1 MVMEVVRMQNQD
13 LDNELKAAIDIYNQE
28 YEHLKSSG
36 EALFHERQQ
45 AVIVID
51 KVEKLINSIARSPKE
66 FETEIS
72 EIRFHRETFMT
83 ACDFAQKELQS
94 AKKSLVG
101 AGAGVTSGIAVASF
115 APSAAMWIATTFG
128 TASTGTS
135 ISALSGAAATKA
147 ALAWLGGGALSSGG
161 GGMAAG
167 SAFLA
172 MAGPIGWGIGGA
184 TLLTSIVL
192 FATKKT
198 RLNWKKTK
206 EMRAVIKNTGKVKN
220 ITVKLQCLSKKT
232 QELHNKLI
240 RQYQLLKK
248 YCGKDFLKISE
259 SGQYQLATLV
269 NNTKALAAKL
279 SEKVDG

>member
-1 MVMEVVRMQNQD
+1 MQNQD

-45 AVIVID
+45 AVAVID

-72 EIRFHRETFMT
+72 EIWFHRENFMT

-128 TASTGTS
+128 TASTGTA
-135 ISALSGAAATKA
+135 ISTLSGAAATKA
-147 ALAWLGGGALSSGG
+147 ALAWLGGGALSAGG

-206 EMRAVIKNTGKVKN
+206 EMEAVIKNTGKVKN
-220 ITVKLQCLSKKT
+220 ITVKLQCLSKET
-232 QELHNKLI
+232 QELCKKLKK
-240 RQYQLLKK
+240 QYQSLKK

>member
-1 MVMEVVRMQNQD
+1 MQNQD
-13 LDNELKAAIDIYNQE
+13 LDNELKAAINTYNQE

-72 EIRFHRETFMT
+72 EIQVHRENFMT
-83 ACDFAQKELQS
+83 ACDFAQKEVQS

-101 AGAGVTSGIAVASF
+101 AGASVTGGIAVASF

-128 TASTGTS
+128 TASTGTA
-135 ISALSGAAATKA
+135 ISALSGAAVTKA
-147 ALAWLGGGALSSGG
+147 ALAWLGGGALSAGG

-198 RLNWKKTK
+198 RLNWQKTK
-206 EMRAVIKNTGKVKN
+206 EMKAVIKNTGKVKN
-220 ITVKLQCLSKKT
+220 ITVKLQCLSKET
-232 QELHNKLI
+232 QELWKKLK
-240 RQYQLLKK
+240 RQYQSLKK

-259 SGQYQLATLV
+259 SGQCQLATLV

>member
-1 MVMEVVRMQNQD
+1 MQNQD
-13 LDNELKAAIDIYNQE
+13 IDNELKAAIDTYNQE

-45 AVIVID
+45 AIAVID
-51 KVEKLINSIARSPKE
+51 KVEKLINSIARSQKE

-72 EIRFHRETFMT
+72 EIQFHRENFMT

-101 AGAGVTSGIAVASF
+101 AGAGVTGGIAVASF

-128 TASTGTS
+128 TASTGTA

-147 ALAWLGGGALSSGG
+147 ALAWLGGGALSAGG
-161 GGMAAG
+161 GGIAAG

-198 RLNWKKTK
+198 RLNRQKTK
-206 EMRAVIKNTGKVKN
+206 EMETVIKNTGKVKN
-220 ITVKLQCLSKKT
+220 ITAKLQSLSKET
-232 QELHNKLI
+232 QELRENLIWQYRKLS
-240 RQYQLLKK
+240 LK
-248 YCGKDFLKISE
+248 YYRKDFLKISE
-259 SGQYQLATLV
+259 NGQIQLATLV

>member
-1 MVMEVVRMQNQD
+1 M
-13 LDNELKAAIDIYNQE
+13 
-28 YEHLKSSG
+28 
-36 EALFHERQQ
+36 
-45 AVIVID
+45 
-51 KVEKLINSIARSPKE
+51 P
-66 FETEIS
+66 
-72 EIRFHRETFMT
+72 
-83 ACDFAQKELQS
+83 LQ
-94 AKKSLVG
+94 V
-101 AGAGVTSGIAVASF
+101 F

-128 TASTGTS
+128 TASTGTA

-220 ITVKLQCLSKKT
+220 ITVKLQCLSKET

-269 NNTKALAAKL
+269 NNTKSACCE
-279 SEKVDG
+279 S

>member
-128 TASTGTS
+128 TASTGTA

-172 MAGPIGWGIGGA
+172 MAGQLDGELEVP
-184 TLLTSIVL
+184 L
-192 FATKKT
+192 F
-198 RLNWKKTK
+198 
-206 EMRAVIKNTGKVKN
+206 
-220 ITVKLQCLSKKT
+220 
-232 QELHNKLI
+232 
-240 RQYQLLKK
+240 
-248 YCGKDFLKISE
+248 
-259 SGQYQLATLV
+259 
-269 NNTKALAAKL
+269 
-279 SEKVDG
+279 

>member
-128 TASTGTS
+128 TASTGTA

-192 FATKKT
+192 FATKKN

-206 EMRAVIKNTGKVKN
+206 VMRAVIKNTGKVKN
-220 ITVKLQCLSKKT
+220 ITVKLQCLSKET